1 MCEWISTCPHFQ
13 VDFSEGGDEED
24 PFGDISE
31 VEIKEVSEFSNDS
44 FDSGEVMIVS

>member
-1 MCEWISTCPHFQ
+1 MYIQ

-31 VEIKEVSEFSNDS
+31 VEIEEVSESSNDS
-44 FDSGEVMIVS
+44 FDPGEVMIVS